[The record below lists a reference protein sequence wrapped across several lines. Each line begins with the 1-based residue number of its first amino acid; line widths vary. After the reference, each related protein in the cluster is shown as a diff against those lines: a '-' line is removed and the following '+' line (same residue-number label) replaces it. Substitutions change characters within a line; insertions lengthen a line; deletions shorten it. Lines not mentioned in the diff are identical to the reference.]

1 MGGLA
6 LGADAV
12 RPLPALARI
21 TGRDVLTEGYE
32 EIAPD
37 RPLQILRPG
46 FGREAARVAL
56 PNDPAMFKHV
66 DAVGVG

>member
-1 MGGLA
+1 MGDLA

-21 TGRDVLTEGYE
+21 TGRDVLMERYE

-37 RPLQILRPG
+37 PLRRPYKYIAPASAAKRLGSPSQTIRPCSST
-46 FGREAARVAL
+46 
-56 PNDPAMFKHV
+56 
-66 DAVGVG
+66 